1 MKNLDSVLAAYLAG
15 WAIFFV
21 YYISVSQRMGALR
34 EEVERLKAM
43 LVKGSSK

>member
-34 EEVERLKAM
+34 EEVERLKA
-43 LVKGSSK
+43 LLGKGKP

>member
-21 YYISVSQRMGALR
+21 YYVSVAHRMSALR
-34 EEVERLKAM
+34 EEVERLKG
-43 LVKGSSK
+43 LLNKGK

>member
-21 YYISVSQRMGALR
+21 YYISVSQRMGVLR

-43 LVKGSSK
+43 LNKGSSK

>member
-21 YYISVSQRMGALR
+21 YYISVARRMSALS
-34 EEVERLKAM
+34 EEVDRLKA
-43 LVKGSSK
+43 LLTKGK

>member
-21 YYISVSQRMGALR
+21 YYVSVSQRMSTLH
-34 EEVERLKAM
+34 EEVERLKT
-43 LVKGSSK
+43 LLNKGK

>member
-21 YYISVSQRMGALR
+21 YYVSVSRRISTLG
-34 EEVERLKAM
+34 EEVERLKS
-43 LVKGSSK
+43 LINKGK

>member
-21 YYISVSQRMGALR
+21 YYVSVAQRMSALR
-34 EEVERLKAM
+34 DEVERLKA
-43 LVKGSSK
+43 LLTKGK

>member
-21 YYISVSQRMGALR
+21 YYVSVSQRMSALR
-34 EEVERLKAM
+34 EEVERLKT
-43 LVKGSSK
+43 LLNKGK

>member
-21 YYISVSQRMGALR
+21 YYVSVARRMDTLR
-34 EEVERLKAM
+34 EQIEQLKDS
-43 LVKGSSK
+43 LNRGK

>member
-21 YYISVSQRMGALR
+21 YYISVARRMNTLR
-34 EEVERLKAM
+34 EQIEQLKNT
-43 LVKGSSK
+43 LNRGK

>member
-21 YYISVSQRMGALR
+21 YYISVSQRMVALR

-43 LVKGSSK
+43 LNRGSSK

>member
-43 LVKGSSK
+43 LSKGKP

>member
-21 YYISVSQRMGALR
+21 YYISVSQRMSSLR

-43 LVKGSSK
+43 LSKGKP